1 MSNTSFD
8 PALRARVEAQME
20 RGHAS
25 KRAHDVAH
33 IIFENGSCTTTDIES
48 LGYKHAPRAVGDLRD
63 AGIEVSKTMEQYVE
77 QPSGAKKRRA
87 RYFISGTTDGKV
99 SRHPF
104 SRAFTQVVKV
114 SGHCEVC
121 GALPPL
127 QIDHRVPFEIGGERF
142 PHQAEDFMPLCP
154 SCNRSKSWAC
164 EHCPNREVKDIAVC
178 KACMWASPKGY
189 KHVAMQQVREFRG
202 TLYDL
207 DDIRRYD
214 EQRPDVPEVLSEYMQ
229 RVDEGTQEPLAEHLR
244 DSSKQSDRIEH
255 GR

>member
-1 MSNTSFD
+1 MK
-8 PALRARVEAQME
+8 

-25 KRAHDVAH
+25 KRAYKVAR
-33 IIFENGSCTTTDIES
+33 IIFDNGSCTTTDIES

-63 AGIEVSKTMEQYVE
+63 AGIDVSKTIEQYVE
-77 QPSGAKKRRA
+77 QPSGVKKSRA

-104 SRAFTQVVKV
+104 SKTLTQAVKA

-121 GALPPL
+121 GAFPPL

-142 PHQAEDFMPLCP
+142 PHHAEDFMPLCP

-164 EHCPNREVKDIAVC
+164 ENCPNREVKDIAVC
-178 KACMWASPKGY
+178 KACMWASPKDY
-189 KHVAMQQVREFRG
+189 KHVATQQVREFRG
-202 TLYDL
+202 TLYDR

-214 EQRPDVPEVLSEYMQ
+214 EQCPDAPKVLSEYM
-229 RVDEGTQEPLAEHLR
+229 RRIEEETQESFADHLQG
-244 DSSKQSDRIEH
+244 SGKQSDQIEQ
-255 GR
+255 GE